1 MEAYWASKA
10 LSRSTVQ
17 EFVKKHNPHFDYV
30 ALLPSVVIGPDP
42 RATSSKDI
50 LEGTRAMVLGP
61 ILGNISLYPMVGVPI
76 HVSDVAKAHVTAL
89 QPSVPGNAE
98 YILSSDCPEGV
109 EWNAAL
115 SIAKVHFPEDC
126 GYVAAS
132 PSFLS
137 PLGGNFPATSFYPQY
152 AAS

>member
-10 LSRSTVQ
+10 LARLAVQ

-30 ALLPSVVIGPDP
+30 ALLPSVVIGADV
-42 RATSSKDI
+42 RATSSKDV

-61 ILGNISLYPMVGVPI
+61 LLGTISPYPMVGVPI
-76 HVSDVAKAHVTAL
+76 HVADVAKAHVMAL

-109 EWNAAL
+109 EWNEAL
-115 SIAKVHFPEDC
+115 SIAKKYFPEDC
-126 GYVAAS
+126 GYVAISIICFSGFA
-132 PSFLS
+132 FLHAMDI
-137 PLGGNFPATSFYPQY
+137 LLYPMLTT
-152 AAS
+152 